1 MWIEWDIIW
10 GYIHDMGY
18 NDNNDTY
25 IYIYIPNILLNHQI
39 WGFPGIY
46 QQFIDDQKNSMG

>member
-18 NDNNDTY
+18 NDNN